1 MEITS
6 QRSGTERALEKVD
19 VVVVQQEF
27 EMLLHLQQADQ
38 RGRLLPQLQQELGCR
53 GVTEQV
59 CVHHIRETAIPSI
72 SLNRIL
78 SGEGG
83 ALAVTACR
91 IPR

>member
-53 GVTEQV
+53 GRHRAGMRASYQRNSNTFYQSKSY
-59 CVHHIRETAIPSI
+59 IKW
-72 SLNRIL
+72 
-78 SGEGG
+78 
-83 ALAVTACR
+83 
-91 IPR
+91 